1 MNKPRSVP
9 RLGLKFTLVAM
20 AAPALALSV
29 YIFLTDV
36 VVDQLLH
43 SERSAGF
50 WSVRE
55 EAALDSFQDYVTAH
69 RLSTRQAMEYEY
81 WTSGG
86 RTMNMVLYLEE
97 YSPENA
103 DSRTITCT
111 DGRLSAYILPAEGHY
126 RRLGAGIA
134 LITAVVCFFLIL
146 IPYIYK
152 LIHRITHLSRE
163 MEILAGGDL
172 DYEITSPGRDE
183 LADLGRD
190 IEGMR
195 RAVLEQIGRENEAVM
210 ANSRLITSLSHD
222 LRTPL
227 TKLTGYLEILR
238 LGKYADQAEHDA
250 YLARAMDNARQM
262 HTLSDEMFRH
272 FQVQPGEVVPYA
284 DTSSVSGRQLRQML
298 ADQSRDLQAAGFE
311 TAADVDTDAGP
322 VAICEGDLRR
332 VLDNLFSNVT
342 KYADP
347 AQPVRLRLTAG
358 SGGPTL
364 TVTNR
369 ILPGADAPS
378 SGIGLPTVRK
388 LLSRSGAEL
397 DAREAGDTFLAEIR
411 FRAPDGGEKSLD

>member
-1 MNKPRSVP
+1 MNRPRIVP
-9 RLGLKFTLVAM
+9 RLGLKFTLVAV
-20 AAPALALSV
+20 AALALALGV

-43 SERSAGF
+43 SERAAGF

-55 EAALDSFQDYVTAH
+55 QAALDSFQDYVTAH

-86 RTMNMVLYLEE
+86 RAMNMVLILEE
-97 YSPENA
+97 SDPDAA
-103 DSRTITCT
+103 DGGRTIACA
-111 DGRLSAYILPAEGHY
+111 DGQLSAYIFPAEGHY
-126 RRLGAGIA
+126 RRLGTGIA
-134 LITAVVCFFLIL
+134 LISAVVCFLLIL

-172 DYEITSPGRDE
+172 AYEIASPGRDE

-195 RAVLEQIGRENEAVM
+195 RSVLEQISRENEAVL

-238 LGKYADQAEHDA
+238 LGKYTDQAEHDA
-250 YLARAMDNARQM
+250 YLERAMDNARQM

-272 FQVQPGEVVPYA
+272 FQVQPEEPVAHPDGQP
-284 DTSSVSGRQLRQML
+284 VSAQRLEQML
-298 ADQSRDLQAAGFE
+298 ADQCRDLRAAGFDAVAE
-311 TAADVDTDAGP
+311 TAADIGP
-322 VAICEGDLRR
+322 VAIGERDLQR
-332 VLDNLFSNVT
+332 VLDNLFSNIT

-347 AQPVRLRLTAG
+347 AQPEQMRLDAG
-358 SGGPTL
+358 SGAPAL

-369 ILPGADAPS
+369 VLPGADAPS

-388 LLSRSGAEL
+388 LLSRSGAALEV
-397 DAREAGDTFLAEIR
+397 REAEDMFRAEIR
-411 FRAPDGGEKSLD
+411 FRPAL